1 MGFRFSKRV
10 NLPGGFRLN
19 FGAKGLGVSWG
30 VRGFRVG
37 MGPNGA
43 QYTASV
49 PGTGASW
56 SGGIGD
62 GAPASKSRSKG
73 APKSAPRP
81 APADPAAAVAAH
93 EAHLQQ
99 LVSLH
104 RVAPQV
110 WDWSAIAAAPPP
122 PSPATTA
129 DAATVEAWRQAQARW
144 QWFHDVAAGVLG
156 GNPQACEAVLQHL
169 GPFQRL
175 QELGGSIRVS
185 IQQDWCVEA
194 WLAAN
199 GAEVIPAEQPTITPA
214 GKSGRRKV
222 AGSRRWE
229 LFQDHVC
236 SAALRVA
243 RETFALLPIPVVF
256 VHVADVRVDPA
267 TGHQGF
273 VPIVSVAF
281 DRETFAGL
289 NLDGV
294 DPSSAVEGFDHAM
307 AFKKASGFAEVVPLN
322 PGDVA
327 PS

>member
-1 MGFRFSKRV
+1 MGFRFSKRI

-19 FGAKGLGVSWG
+19 VGARGVGVSWG

-37 MGPNGA
+37 VGPGGA
-43 QYTASV
+43 KYTASV

-56 SGGIGD
+56 SGAIG
-62 GAPASKSRSKG
+62 GPPASTGSR
-73 APKSAPRP
+73 SAPRP
-81 APADPAAAVAAH
+81 APADPAAAVAAY
-93 EAHLQQ
+93 EAQLQQ

-104 RVAPQV
+104 RVVPQV
-110 WDWSAIAAAPPP
+110 WDWNAIASAPPP
-122 PSPATTA
+122 PQPAPTSN
-129 DAATVEAWRQAQARW
+129 AATVEAWRAAQARW
-144 QWFHDVAAGVLG
+144 QWFHDVAVGVLA
-156 GNPQACEAVLQHL
+156 GNAQACEAVLQHL

-199 GAEVIPAEQPTITPA
+199 GAEVIPAEQPTITPT
-214 GKSGRRKV
+214 GKAGRRKL
-222 AGSRRWE
+222 AESRRWE

-281 DRETFAGL
+281 DRETFEGL
-289 NLDGV
+289 NLDAV

-307 AFKKASGFAEVVPLN
+307 AFKKGSGFAEVVPLN
-322 PGDVA
+322 PGDAA
-327 PS
+327 PAA